1 MTGLLSS
8 GGVPAVVLQSSRSA
22 VFEGLSES
30 LSDARNVVF
39 VADALPE
46 APEGGADVED
56 LLDPQIYD
64 RFVRI
69 AHKNR
74 LKDRELEF
82 DTAITRLVPRYED
95 AFGRAGLS
103 FYRERVA
110 RAFMRMLL
118 QNTESALPPTS
129 RAHFER
135 LFAMIRDRFEA
146 LRD

>member
-8 GGVPAVVLQSSRSA
+8 GGIPAVVLQSSRSA
-22 VFEGLSES
+22 VFEGLSGN
-30 LSDARNVVF
+30 LGDARNVIF
-39 VADALPE
+39 VADALPK

-69 AHKNR
+69 AHKSR

-82 DTAITRLVPRYED
+82 DSQITRLVPRYED

-103 FYRERVA
+103 FSRERVA
-110 RAFMRMLL
+110 RAFVRMLL
-118 QNTESALPPTS
+118 QNAEATFPPAS
-129 RAHFER
+129 RVHFER
-135 LFAMIRDRFEA
+135 LFSMICDRFEA